1 MITSEQVRAARAL
14 LDWSLADLSEKS
26 GVGQQAISKFENG
39 GTEPLAKTVQ
49 KLQGVLE
56 DAGIEFLPTGGVQP
70 RQDIMRSYKGRGGFM
85 EFIWDVYKT
94 AKAGE
99 GDICVSNVNEADFE
113 YWLGDE
119 DAAYTAKMSE
129 LKNVNFKILIQEGDL
144 NFSASSYAEYRW
156 VPKEKFSAAP
166 FYVYGDKLAMILF
179 QTDVSV
185 YIIKNRDIAEA
196 QRKQFNIAWENAD
209 IPVIKKA
216 K

>member
-1 MITSEQVRAARAL
+1 MVTSEQVRAARAL

-26 GVGQQAISKFENG
+26 GIGQQAISKFENG
-39 GTEPLAKTVQ
+39 GTAPLAKTIQ
-49 KLQGVLE
+49 KLQEVLE
-56 DAGIEFLPTGGVQP
+56 DAGVEFLATGGVQP
-70 RQDIMRSYKGRGGFM
+70 RQDIMRAYKGRSGFID
-85 EFIWDVYKT
+85 FIWDVYQT
-94 AKAGE
+94 AKANEGE
-99 GDICVSNVNEADFE
+99 ICVSNVNEADFE

-119 DAAYTAKMSE
+119 DATYTVKMAE
-129 LKNVNFKILIQEGDL
+129 LKNVNFKILIQEGDT

-179 QTDVSV
+179 QKDVSV
-185 YIIKNRDIAEA
+185 YVIQNRDIADA
-196 QRKQFNIAWENAD
+196 QRKQFNIAWESAD

>member
-1 MITSEQVRAARAL
+1 MVTSEQVRAARAL

-26 GVGQQAISKFENG
+26 GIGQQAISKFENG

-49 KLQGVLE
+49 KLQRVLE
-56 DAGIEFLPTGGVQP
+56 EAGVEFLSTGGVQP
-70 RQDIMRSYKGRGGFM
+70 RQDIMRAYKGRGGFI
-85 EFIWDVYKT
+85 EFIWDVYQT
-94 AKAGE
+94 AKSGE
-99 GDICVSNVNEADFE
+99 GDICVSNVNENDFE
-113 YWLGDE
+113 YWLGSE
-119 DAAYTAKMSE
+119 DAVYTEKMAK
-129 LKNVNFKILIQEGDL
+129 LGNVNFKILIQEGDI
-144 NFSASSYAEYRW
+144 NFSAGSYAEYRW

-179 QTDVSV
+179 DKDVSV
-185 YIIKNRDIAEA
+185 YIIKNRDIADA